1 MSGIENLLDHNLF
14 FFINRF
20 LSNPLFDAFMPFIT
34 DRAVPLLIPVLLFIF
49 WQDRKKALIALIL
62 SLTALALSDGL
73 SNILKHHFERPRP
86 FVSMTDILV
95 LAGRGKSFSMPS
107 AHAANT
113 TSVATVLIYMLSRLR
128 STRASLSSSASSLVT
143 VLSGYLVV
151 VAFTIA
157 FSRVYIGVHYPSDVL
172 AGMATGILTGLF
184 IILVFA
190 KTEKFYRI
198 APYPAVLGVLLLV
211 MSLFRIYYIL
221 VGPLDLSPDE
231 AQYWDWSRRLDLSYY
246 SKGPAIAYIIAMGK
260 ALLGNTEIGIRLP
273 AVFFSLFSSLVLYR
287 MSRDMMKREA
297 PEGSDTPEITGLLS
311 ALLIQIVPLFSTYG
325 IVMTIDSPFIF
336 FWSISLYLFYLA
348 QRDRPE
354 TGRARLLYWALAG
367 LTVGIGLL
375 VKYTMSFFYLSAFLY
390 LITDRKR
397 RGLLV
402 HPGPWLSFFI
412 SLLCFVPVLIWNSQ
426 HNWVTFL
433 HTAGQAHL
441 ADGFKIT
448 TGRFL
453 EFIGSQLGV
462 VSPVLF
468 VFILISLFVL
478 RKRNSDGSLLFWF
491 SIPILLF
498 FSLKSLQGKVQA
510 NWALPAYIA
519 GFVSLSIYT
528 VKYWPGFRK
537 SVRAL
542 LVAGALISIAISAV
556 AHYPSAV
563 NLPLKMDPTARLRG
577 WDELGR
583 EVSKIADRMKTPYFI
598 FSDKYQVTSE
608 LAFYADGNPTTYN
621 VNLGRR
627 MNQYDIWPGFYDLKG
642 YNAIF
647 VMTGDRPLP
656 ERIGRAFERC
666 DRRLYTVRE
675 GTRVLRDYSIFECF
689 GFRGMEKK
697 AADNF

>member
-34 DRAVPLLIPVLLFIF
+34 DRALALFLPVLFFIF
-49 WQDRKKALIALIL
+49 WQDRKKALLALIL
-62 SLTALALSDGL
+62 GLSALALSDGL

-86 FVSMTDILV
+86 FVTLTDIMV

-113 TSVATVLIYMLSRLR
+113 ASVATVLIYMLSRLR
-128 STRASLSSSASSLVT
+128 SGRASLSSSTSFLT
-143 VLSGYLVV
+143 TILSGYLVV
-151 VAFTIA
+151 VASTIA
-157 FSRVYIGVHYPSDVL
+157 FSRIYIGVHYPSDVL
-172 AGMATGILTGLF
+172 AGMAIGILTGLF
-184 IILVFA
+184 IILVYA
-190 KTEKFYRI
+190 KTEKYYKI
-198 APYPAVLGVLLLV
+198 APYPTVLGLVLLVL
-211 MSLFRIYYIL
+211 SLFRIYYIF

-260 ALLGNTEIGIRLP
+260 TFLGNTEIGIRLP

-287 MSRDMMKREA
+287 MSRDMMKKEV
-297 PEGSDTPEITGLLS
+297 PEGSDTPEVAGLLS

-336 FWSISLYLFYLA
+336 FWTISLYLFYLA
-348 QRDRPE
+348 QKEWPE
-354 TGRARLLYWALAG
+354 TGKAKLLYWALLG
-367 LTVGIGLL
+367 LTTGIGLL

-397 RGLLV
+397 RGLLA
-402 HPGPWLSFFI
+402 HPGPWLSFLI
-412 SLLCFVPVLIWNSQ
+412 SILCFVPVLIWNSQ

-441 ADGFKIT
+441 ADGMKIT
-448 TGRFL
+448 IGRFF

-462 VSPVLF
+462 VSPVFF

-478 RKRNSDGSLLFWF
+478 RKKNSDGSLLFWF

-519 GFVSLSIYT
+519 GFISLSIYT
-528 VKYWPGFRK
+528 VKYWHGFRK

-542 LVAGALISIAISAV
+542 LVAGALISIAITAV
-556 AHYPSAV
+556 AHYPSAI

-577 WDELGR
+577 WNELGK
-583 EVSKIADRMKTPYFI
+583 EVGKIADGMKTPYFI
-598 FSDKYQVTSE
+598 FSDRYQVTSE
-608 LAFYADGNPTTYN
+608 LAFYVRGNPVTYN

-627 MNQYDIWPGFYDLKG
+627 MNQYDLWPGFYDLKG

-647 VMTGDRPLP
+647 VMTGDNPLP
-656 ERIGRAFERC
+656 ERIGRAFKRC
-666 DRRLYTVRE
+666 DKRLYTVRE
-675 GTRVLRDYSIFECF
+675 ETRVLRDYSIFECY
-689 GFRGMEKK
+689 GFKGMERK

>member
-1 MSGIENLLDHNLF
+1 MIGIEHLLDHNLF
-14 FFINRF
+14 FFINRA
-20 LSNPLFDAFMPFIT
+20 LSNPLFDTFMPFIT
-34 DRAVPLLIPVLLFIF
+34 DKALYLFLPVVFFIF
-49 WQDRKKALIALIL
+49 CKDRKKALLTIIL
-62 SLTALALSDGL
+62 CLSALALSDGL

-86 FVSMTDILV
+86 FVTLSDVLV
-95 LAGRGKSFSMPS
+95 LVGRGKSFSMPS

-113 TSVATVLIYMLSRLR
+113 ASVATILIYMLSRLR
-128 STRASLSSSASSLVT
+128 SGRASLSSSASSLIT
-143 VLSGYLVV
+143 ILSGYLVI
-151 VAFTIA
+151 VASTIA

-184 IILVFA
+184 VSLAFA
-190 KTEKFYRI
+190 KTKKYYKI
-198 APYPAVLGVLLLV
+198 APYPTVLGVVLLV
-211 MSLFRIYYIL
+211 LSLFRIYYIF

-246 SKGPAIAYIIAMGK
+246 SKGPAIAYIIAIGK
-260 ALLGNTEIGIRLP
+260 TFLGNTEIGIRLP
-273 AVFFSLFSSLVLYR
+273 AVFFSLFSSLVLYQ
-287 MSRDMMKREA
+287 MSRDMMKKEVPA
-297 PEGSDTPEITGLLS
+297 SSGTPELAGLLS

-336 FWSISLYLFYLA
+336 VWSLSLYLFYLA
-348 QRDRPE
+348 QREWTE
-354 TGRARLLYWALAG
+354 TGKTKLLYWALAG
-367 LTVGIGLL
+367 LTTGIGLL

-402 HPGPWLSFFI
+402 HPGPWLSFAI

-441 ADGFKIT
+441 ADGMKIT
-448 TGRFL
+448 MGRFF

-478 RKRNSDGSLLFWF
+478 RKKNSDGSLLFWF

-498 FSLKSLQGKVQA
+498 FTLKSLQGKVQA

-519 GFVSLSIYT
+519 GFISLSIYT

-537 SVRAL
+537 SVRVL
-542 LVAGALISIAISAV
+542 LVAGTLISIAITAV

-577 WDELGR
+577 WNELGKD
-583 EVSKIADRMKTPYFI
+583 VGKIADGMKAPYFI
-598 FSDKYQVTSE
+598 FSDRYQVTSE
-608 LAFYADGNPTTYN
+608 LAFYVRGNPVTYN
-621 VNLGRR
+621 INLGRR
-627 MNQYDIWPGFYDLKG
+627 MNQYDLWPGFYDLKG

-647 VMTGDRPLP
+647 VMTGDKPLP
-656 ERIGRAFERC
+656 EKIGRAFERC
-666 DRRLYTVRE
+666 DKRLYAVRE
-675 GTRVLRDYSIFECF
+675 ETRVLRDYSIFECY
-689 GFRGMEKK
+689 GFKGMERK